1 MKTAR
6 IAALCL
12 ILATPLAAEDV
23 KATGFTLKS
32 YGNED
37 CSGTPT
43 KTYKSGTCRIL
54 SGNNTMKYGDF
65 EDGCKKGGT
74 LKYESFSELKCAGTG
89 TAGKFKVAYEVDKC
103 TKSESGGSSTLLT
116 CGAFGTASV
125 SALAIG
131 AAILMSFL

>member
-12 ILATPLAAEDV
+12 ILAAPLAAEDV

-37 CSGTPT
+37 CSGTPILT
-43 KTYKSGTCRIL
+43 IESGKCFN
-54 SGNNTMKYGDF
+54 SNGNNTMKYGDF

-89 TAGKFKVAYEVDKC
+89 TAGKAKVAYEVDKC
-103 TKSESGGSSTLLT
+103 TKSESGGSTSTLHSHVFPL
-116 CGAFGTASV
+116 S
-125 SALAIG
+125 
-131 AAILMSFL
+131 

>member
-12 ILATPLAAEDV
+12 ILATPLAAEDI
-23 KATGFTLKS
+23 KATGYTYKS

-43 KTYKSGTCRIL
+43 ATIESGTCRIS
-54 SGNNTMKYGDF
+54 SGNNTIKYGDF
-65 EDGCKKGGT
+65 EDGCKKDGT

-89 TAGKFKVAYEVDKC
+89 TAVKMKVTNEVGEC
-103 TKSESGGSSTLLT
+103 TKSENGGSSSLLT
-116 CGAFGTASV
+116 CGACGTASV

>member
-23 KATGFTLKS
+23 KATGFTLKA
-32 YGNED
+32 YANED

-43 KTYKSGTCRIL
+43 QTFKSGTCRIL
-54 SGNNTMKYGDF
+54 FGNNTMKYGDF

-74 LKYESFSELKCAGTG
+74 MKYESFSELKCAGTG
-89 TAGKFKVAYEVDKC
+89 TAGKAKVTNEVDKC
-103 TKSESGGSSTLLT
+103 LKDSGGSSSTLLT